1 MLCIVINILYV
12 FFVEQSKSFCC
23 QLFAL
28 LLLATFDGE
37 VRSLN
42 PRTNEWPQLF
52 LLVMQLQ
59 NTGENFEFQSSI
71 SSFMYC
77 DILTMYN
84 YIRIYSNT
92 TKCPKGD
99 ILRVSESGRKNT
111 YRPHA
116 QTRFQPAC
124 GKAVLELT
132 PHRDNGIQHRAS
144 HCDVQVMLSTI
155 LINMCI

>member
-1 MLCIVINILYV
+1 MVLGVLRRMFCIVINILYV

-77 DILTMYN
+77 DILA
-84 YIRIYSNT
+84 
-92 TKCPKGD
+92 KCPKDD
-99 ILRVSESGRKNT
+99 IKRVSESGRKNT

-132 PHRDNGIQHRAS
+132 PHWDNGIQHRAS